1 MGEKRSVHGSG
12 VARRRRRGVCGAAC
26 YSDVLNVEVVR
37 HRAALSQRPS
47 EGHAAAQP
55 SPLLNTALGTTSD
68 RPRERLSG
76 GDVQCSGMSP
86 YAAGPAC
93 FKQRLRQRRHRCISY
108 TVGSLYFETG
118 RRKSRLLDRFANQLG
133 RVGEKLLALA
143 APGRRSSPKCNA
155 GQPHDSLRAG
165 PGPRRPIFAH

>member
-55 SPLLNTALGTTSD
+55 SPLLITALGTTSD
-68 RPRERLSG
+68 R
-76 GDVQCSGMSP
+76 
-86 YAAGPAC
+86 AGSA
-93 FKQRLRQRRHRCISY
+93 
-108 TVGSLYFETG
+108 
-118 RRKSRLLDRFANQLG
+118 
-133 RVGEKLLALA
+133 
-143 APGRRSSPKCNA
+143 
-155 GQPHDSLRAG
+155 
-165 PGPRRPIFAH
+165 